1 MEVKFTNKKTLVDF
15 DHTGEEIKLTG
26 SVRIDNETE
35 TVEDITGSIF
45 KVQSSEMSEE
55 RIGTFNLMSLNI
67 YSMENIKY
75 RTTASTMLDEVM
87 VAAQTEVQVNN
98 ATA

>member
-1 MEVKFTNKKTLVDF
+1 MAVKFTNKKTLVDF

-26 SVRIDNETE
+26 SVRIDNETKG
-35 TVEDITGSIF
+35 VESISGSIIRL
-45 KVQSSEMSEE
+45 QASETPEE
-55 RIGTFNLMSLNI
+55 RIGDFSLMSLNI
-67 YSMENIKY
+67 YSMDNIKY

-87 VAAQTEVQVNN
+87 VASQTEVQVNN